1 MASSFGGAPN
11 KITKHRGKMQVAMQA
26 VKPAAGILKKLSHS
40 EKNSLDLDRGWEQQ
54 SAQQLEHHQWGLAGQ
69 GQYGSR
75 AGSAKDVG
83 FAFAPSLV
91 ELDGGAGAGA
101 GVGAGAAG
109 GAGGGLGMGAMGAL
123 GSNSSSNTTTVVRTK
138 FQHGRSASQA
148 STGSTS
154 RGAFVHPFQQTPRTS
169 TPPLSYAA
177 SLASFDNARDY
188 SPTITEND
196 NDDDDLTHPP
206 SLLHHPPPPTL
217 SQSNLRRPSL
227 ASQRTSSLSDIT
239 SPPAA
244 PLRVITGRTTP
255 ALARRGPGS
264 LAAAASQSDLH
275 LHLTLDS
282 PIAGTSAAAVIAPS
296 IKSPTSSLSAA
307 PMSPLRSSLEAVG
320 FPRLRSRSELEPIVR
335 PADVREARRRFEER
349 ERAKE
354 EKHDREMIRKRER
367 RDNKQASKIERE
379 SRKSSVS
386 EVDEHR
392 HNPGKPK
399 RPLASRKSGTPSSA
413 SATVS
418 ASSAGG
424 STTQG
429 FWPGPN
435 SSRDALRDELNE
447 KQAAGAGF
455 ASRKYESVPD
465 GQLSPP
471 VFGPAP
477 PPGVGD
483 VRFEQARPRRSS
495 NAKRK
500 TQGMWQNFMLWLR
513 TKILRMSGK

>member
-54 SAQQLEHHQWGLAGQ
+54 SAQQLEHHQWGLAGGQ

-75 AGSAKDVG
+75 AGSAKDV
-83 FAFAPSLV
+83 AFALAPPSLV
-91 ELDGGAGAGA
+91 ELDGVG
-101 GVGAGAAG
+101 GVGGGAAG
-109 GAGGGLGMGAMGAL
+109 GVGVGGGGLGMGMGM
-123 GSNSSSNTTTVVRTK
+123 GSSSSSTVVRSK

-196 NDDDDLTHPP
+196 DDELTHPL

-239 SPPAA
+239 SPSAA

-264 LAAAASQSDLH
+264 LAASASQSDLH
-275 LHLTLDS
+275 LHTTLDS
-282 PIAGTSAAAVIAPS
+282 PLTGTVLIAPS
-296 IKSPTSSLSAA
+296 ITSPTSSLSAA
-307 PMSPLRSSLEAVG
+307 PMSPLRSSLDAVG
-320 FPRLRSRSELEPIVR
+320 FPRLRSRSDLDPMVR

-367 RDNKQASKIERE
+367 RDNKQASKIEKE
-379 SRKSSVS
+379 SRKNSMS
-386 EVDEHR
+386 EVDEYR
-392 HNPGKPK
+392 HNLGKPK
-399 RPLASRKSGTPSSA
+399 RPLAARKSGTPSSA

-424 STTQG
+424 SSAQG
-429 FWPGPN
+429 FWVGPN

-447 KQAAGAGF
+447 KHAAGAGF

-471 VFGPAP
+471 VFGPTP

>member
-26 VKPAAGILKKLSHS
+26 VNKPAAGILKKLSHS

-54 SAQQLEHHQWGLAGQ
+54 SAQQLAHHQWGLLPQ
-69 GQYGSR
+69 HGSR

-83 FAFAPSLV
+83 FAIAPPSLV
-91 ELDGGAGAGA
+91 ELDGG
-101 GVGAGAAG
+101 G
-109 GAGGGLGMGAMGAL
+109 GGGGGLGMGAL
-123 GSNSSSNTTTVVRTK
+123 GSSTAAVVRSK

-196 NDDDDLTHPP
+196 DDELTHPP

-244 PLRVITGRTTP
+244 PLRVLTGRTTP

-264 LAAAASQSDLH
+264 LAASASQSDLH
-275 LHLTLDS
+275 LHTTLDS
-282 PIAGTSAAAVIAPS
+282 PLTGTVLIAPS
-296 IKSPTSSLSAA
+296 ITSPASSLSAA
-307 PMSPLRSSLEAVG
+307 PMSPLRSSLDAVG
-320 FPRLRSRSELEPIVR
+320 FPRLRSRSDLDPIVR

-367 RDNKQASKIERE
+367 RDNKQASKIEKE
-379 SRKSSVS
+379 SRKNSMS
-386 EVDEHR
+386 EVDEYR
-392 HNPGKPK
+392 HNLGKPK

-424 STTQG
+424 SSAQG
-429 FWPGPN
+429 FWAGGPN

-447 KQAAGAGF
+447 KQASGAGF

-471 VFGPAP
+471 VFGPTP